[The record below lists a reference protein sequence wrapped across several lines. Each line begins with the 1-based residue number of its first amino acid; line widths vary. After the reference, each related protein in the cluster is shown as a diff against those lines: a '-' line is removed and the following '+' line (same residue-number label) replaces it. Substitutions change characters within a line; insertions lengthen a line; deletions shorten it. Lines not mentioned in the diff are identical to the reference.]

1 MSSIVSEPIRRYRQY
16 QCAMVLFL
24 QFCCHAF
31 VASDLNRACAIETRW
46 KLVLRGD
53 LMSRLRIAG
62 LALTALFAVGM
73 FTSAARAQSAS
84 AGGEEGVAAA
94 EPYPNMPSIPPI
106 GVRTG
111 KYFDVPASAQGP
123 AVDPAKG
130 YRLEDFG
137 GGLYMIT
144 DNQIQSMF
152 LVYDRGV
159 VVMDA
164 PQSYAGKIPQA
175 IKEVAGDKP
184 ITHLIYSHSHADHI
198 GGAKALGGHP
208 IIIAHEETLRLLKR
222 DADPNRP
229 LPTVTF
235 ANNYTLRVGKQVLD
249 LTYHGNAHEPG
260 NIFIYAPA
268 QRVLMVVDVVF
279 PGWMPWRRFA
289 FAQDIPGY
297 FAQVEEIRKMDW
309 DIFVGGHVART
320 GTHADV
326 DIQAEFNNDVKQA
339 AAAALATT
347 KPGEGLNPLD
357 KNNPWAF
364 FDHYIDRVAAQC
376 VNTLTPK
383 WSTKL
388 GGFDVYVW
396 DQCYSMEQTLRIE

>member
-1 MSSIVSEPIRRYRQY
+1 
-16 QCAMVLFL
+16 
-24 QFCCHAF
+24 
-31 VASDLNRACAIETRW
+31 
-46 KLVLRGD
+46 
-53 LMSRLRIAG
+53 MSREIKYTRRLVTVVAIVC
-62 LALTALFAVGM
+62 ALVAVVHGQ
-73 FTSAARAQSAS
+73 SAASSQGSE
-84 AGGEEGVAAA
+84 AGD
-94 EPYPNMPSIPPI
+94 PYPNMPSIAPI
-106 GVRTG
+106 GVRIA
-111 KYFDVPASAQGP
+111 KYFDVPPTSQGP
-123 AVDPAKG
+123 AIDPAKG
-130 YRLEDFG
+130 YRLQNLG
-137 GGLYMIT
+137 SGLYMIT
-144 DNQIQSMF
+144 DNAIQSMF
-152 LVYDRGV
+152 LIYDRGV
-159 VVMDA
+159 VVIDA
-164 PQSYAGKIPQA
+164 PQNLAAYIPKA
-175 IKEVAGDKP
+175 IAEISDKP

-235 ANNYTLRVGKQVLD
+235 ANNYTLRVGKQVLE
-249 LTYHGNAHEPG
+249 LSYHGNAHEPG

-268 QRVLMVVDVVF
+268 QRVLMVVDIVF
-279 PGWMPWRRFA
+279 PGWMAWRRFA
-289 FAQDIPGY
+289 LAQHIPGY

-309 DIFVGGHVART
+309 DVFVGGHVART

-326 DIQAEFNNDVKQA
+326 DTQAEFNNDVKQA
-339 AAAALATT
+339 ATTALATT

>member
-1 MSSIVSEPIRRYRQY
+1 
-16 QCAMVLFL
+16 
-24 QFCCHAF
+24 
-31 VASDLNRACAIETRW
+31 
-46 KLVLRGD
+46 
-53 LMSRLRIAG
+53 MSRLRIAG

-152 LVYDRGV
+152 LVYDRDV

-175 IKEVAGDKP
+175 IKEVAGDKR

-198 GGAKALGGHP
+198 GGAKALGDVQV
-208 IIIAHEETLRLLKR
+208 IIAQNETLRLLKR

-235 ANNYTLRVGKQVLD
+235 ADKYTLHVGGQVLE
-249 LTYHGNAHEPG
+249 LTYLGPGHAPG
-260 NIFIYAPA
+260 NIFIYAPK
-268 QRVLMVVDVVF
+268 QRVLMVIDTVF

-289 FAQDIPGY
+289 VSQDV
-297 FAQVEEIRKMDW
+297 FDEVARVEDVRKMDW
-309 DIFVGGHVART
+309 DTVVGGHVTRV

-326 DIQAEFNNDVKQA
+326 EMQAEFYRDIKQA
-339 AAAALATT
+339 AATALATT
-347 KPGEGLNPLD
+347 KIGETLNPLD
-357 KNNPWAF
+357 KGNPWAVY
-364 FDHYIDRVAAQC
+364 DNYIDRVAAQC

-388 GGFDVYVW
+388 AGYDVFIW
-396 DQCYSMEQTLRIE
+396 DQCYSMEQTLRID

>member
-1 MSSIVSEPIRRYRQY
+1 MSKEFS
-16 QCAMVLFL
+16 
-24 QFCCHAF
+24 
-31 VASDLNRACAIETRW
+31 
-46 KLVLRGD
+46 GD
-53 LMSRLRIAG
+53 RLGCLGA
-62 LALTALFAVGM
+62 AVGDDG
-73 FTSAARAQSAS
+73 FRKHTATKTRRTPKFVLAVLIVVSICVCVAGANAQSAGS
-84 AGGEEGVAAA
+84 SSGQGGAG
-94 EPYPNMPSIPPI
+94 EPYPNMPSIAPI
-106 GVRTG
+106 GVRIA
-111 KYFDVPASAQGP
+111 KYLDVPASAQGP
-123 AVDPAKG
+123 AIDPAKG
-130 YRLEDFG
+130 YRLQNLGKDLF
-137 GGLYMIT
+137 MIT
-144 DNQIQSMF
+144 DNAIQSMF

-159 VVMDA
+159 VVIDA
-164 PQSYAGKIPQA
+164 PQNLAAHIPQA
-175 IKEVAGDKP
+175 IAEVSDKP

-235 ANNYTLRVGKQVLD
+235 SDKYTLRVGNQVLE
-249 LTYHGNAHEPG
+249 LSYHGNAHEPG

-289 FAQDIPGY
+289 LAQDILGY

-309 DIFVGGHVART
+309 DTFVGGHVTRT

-326 DIQAEFNNDVKQA
+326 DLQAEFNQDVKQA
-339 AAAALATT
+339 AATALATT

-364 FDHYIDRVAAQC
+364 FDHYIDRVAGQC

-388 GGFDVYVW
+388 AGFDVYIW